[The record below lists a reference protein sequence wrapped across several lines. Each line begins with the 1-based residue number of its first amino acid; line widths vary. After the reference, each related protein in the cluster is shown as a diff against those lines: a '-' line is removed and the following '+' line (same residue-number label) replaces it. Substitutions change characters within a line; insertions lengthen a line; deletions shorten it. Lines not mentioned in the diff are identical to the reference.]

1 MAIRTEV
8 QNRIVDGM
16 AAVPFVTV
24 LGVDFMSFN
33 EVMESATFCIGFIT
47 GIFALAFQVR
57 RYFRSRKR
65 DRLAANE
72 TEKDK

>member
-1 MAIRTEV
+1 MAIPIEV

-16 AAVPFVTV
+16 AAVPFVTI

-33 EVMESATFCIGFIT
+33 EFMEGTTLTIGFIT

-57 RYFRSRKR
+57 RYIRSRKR
-65 DRLAANE
+65 DKLAAKEN
-72 TEKDK
+72 

>member
-1 MAIRTEV
+1 MAVRTEV

-16 AAVPFVTV
+16 AAVPFVTI

-33 EVMESATFCIGFIT
+33 EFMEGATFTIGFIT
-47 GIFALAFQVR
+47 GIFALAFQIR

-65 DRLAANE
+65 DKLAANE
-72 TEKDK
+72 AEKDK

>member
-1 MAIRTEV
+1 MAIREEA

-16 AAVPFVTV
+16 AAIPFVTI

-33 EVMESATFCIGFIT
+33 EFMEGATFTIGFIT
-47 GIFALAFQVR
+47 GIFALAFQAR

-65 DRLAANE
+65 DKLASSEA
-72 TEKDK
+72 EKEG